1 MLRAA
6 ALTLL
11 CATAAPARAEIVT
24 LGYEVD
30 AVTAAGLEAQMERR
44 GPQGYWAYTTW
55 WVEWTA
61 DCRVTWSAEIV
72 LPRHIRPQALP
83 ADLRRRWDRMLEN
96 LRRHETE
103 HAGFAR
109 QAAAAIGASG
119 CRNGDD
125 FLDRA
130 RAQDRQLDEET
141 DHGRT
146 TGVTLR

>member
-6 ALTLL
+6 ALALL
-11 CATAAPARAEIVT
+11 CVPSGPARAEIVT

-55 WVEWTA
+55 RVEWTA
-61 DCRVTWSAEIV
+61 DCRVSWSAEIV
-72 LPRHIRPQALP
+72 LPRHGRPQAMP

-96 LRRHETE
+96 LRRHEME

-119 CRNGDD
+119 CRDGDA

-130 RAQDRQLDEET
+130 RAQDRQLDDQT